1 MERSVGVRISPSA
14 PPSILI
20 KKNICTY
27 AKSYLGGTIFR
38 SKFYHYSV
46 CYSWNGR
53 QYPSWC
59 KHTSSRQEKKN
70 FKTHRLIFYFV
81 IFFYGIFLWVSHS
94 DSKNEWFKYAVLAYI
109 LFVIPITRRINITF
123 HAILASLGLIL
134 LVGVATFSVL

>member
-1 MERSVGVRISPSA
+1 MQKATLEELFLDPSFIIILFVILGTVANILVGV
-14 PPSILI
+14 SILPQD
-20 KKNICTY
+20 K
-27 AKSYLGGTIFR
+27 R
-38 SKFYHYSV
+38 
-46 CYSWNGR
+46 
-53 QYPSWC
+53 
-59 KHTSSRQEKKN
+59 KKN

-134 LVGVATFSVL
+134 LIGIATFNVL